1 MIRAFIREQTV
12 KRRIRLMKRDRSGV
26 VTIEFA
32 LLAPLMAFVF
42 LGLVELSQ
50 AHMLR
55 KTLES
60 NITTLADLVAQQR
73 ELDNNDAT
81 GIVAGFNQLM
91 EPAIGSFDPA
101 TTSFYIASVSRR
113 DASTLIVDWSFNQDL
128 QAEFVSGE
136 TYTDVSIA
144 DEALLRPGVSVIIAK
159 VLYSGEDAFSYQK
172 FLGGSARAGA
182 PRTIER
188 HAIRWPRR
196 SMRISYDASP

>member
-1 MIRAFIREQTV
+1 M

-73 ELDNNDAT
+73 ELDNNDAM

-136 TYTDVSIA
+136 TYH
-144 DEALLRPGVSVIIAK
+144 K
-159 VLYSGEDAFSYQK
+159 
-172 FLGGSARAGA
+172 
-182 PRTIER
+182 
-188 HAIRWPRR
+188 RR
-196 SMRISYDASP
+196 

>member
-1 MIRAFIREQTV
+1 M
-12 KRRIRLMKRDRSGV
+12 KRRISLMKRDRSGV

-32 LLAPLMAFVF
+32 LLAPLMMFLF

-55 KTLES
+55 KTLEA

-73 ELDNNDAT
+73 EFDNNDAT

-91 EPAIGSFDPA
+91 EPAIGSFDSA

-113 DASTLIVDWSFNQDL
+113 QDDTSTLIVDWSFNQDL
-128 QAEFVSGE
+128 QAEFVAGDA
-136 TYTDVSIA
+136 YTDVLIA

-159 VLYSGEDAFSYQK
+159 VRYSGEDAFSYQK
-172 FLGGSARAGA
+172 FLGGSSQAGA
-182 PRTIER
+182 SRTIER

-196 SMRISYDASP
+196 STRVAYDDSP